1 MFHAAND
8 TIGIEKVRR
17 NETTIAK
24 YILIRLQGMST
35 SILRKPTSM
44 LHRRTRSNIIIYPS
58 IKQYRNDQERK
69 SILRL
74 IAIVLYNI
82 SKSFLWERDQNI
94 RSKEKKSLKI

>member
-8 TIGIEKVRR
+8 TIGIDRVRR
-17 NETTIAK
+17 NEKNIAQ

-35 SILRKPTSM
+35 SIKEVNFYASQTYQKQ
-44 LHRRTRSNIIIYPS
+44 HIYPS

-82 SKSFLWERDQNI
+82 SKSFLWEREQNI
-94 RSKEKKSLKI
+94 RSKENKSLKI